1 MLLWVFGWSGGKQ
14 LVGASYGD
22 AKTKVAE
29 TKEERRR
36 KKEAKRAE
44 KERGEADGD

>member
-14 LVGASYGD
+14 LVGASYVD

-29 TKEERRR
+29 TREERKL
-36 KKEAKRAE
+36 KKEAKKAE
-44 KERGEADGD
+44 KERRDGG